1 MRVDRRPVWRIP
13 AFSSASYTRPS
24 SKTCSMRDFR
34 GSSAAWDEAIAGAIH
49 SRDVQIFW
57 TPYPVDQVP
66 VAPFRRGSGI
76 LCIFEAIKPNCT
88 ARSISVDTQTYPSRI
103 LRLSLLS
110 SHFLRCYQMQ
120 KRVECVQTPSLIPR
134 AGQNILHRI
143 W

>member
-34 GSSAAWDEAIAGAIH
+34 GSSAAWDEAIAGAI
-49 SRDVQIFW
+49 
-57 TPYPVDQVP
+57 PVTCRSSGRRDQVP